1 MKNFVVLVLLACV
14 IAACVPKDQYN
25 AAITELNYYRS
36 ASEKADSLE
45 AIGEI
50 STYNNTGSAELE
62 LQRRIQQVESL
73 TATNISL
80 NTSFKDLRAR
90 YDKLLDQNKELLS
103 SSGEQ
108 VTTLQQSLAD
118 RAALVSDQEQ
128 AIRQKEIELQARE
141 QQLAQ
146 LEASVAAQGATGS
159 PNPYGGPAPT
169 SYGNTPVALS
179 ETQNSALRQNQLQN
193 QLTQALVDYPRPSVY
208 TNRIGSNQ
216 VAITIAQN
224 QLFADGFNLSANGRN
239 LLQRI
244 SLSLQAYPDAQ
255 VRVVGHS
262 DASVDAI
269 SAYENSTD
277 RAIAIAENLIGHGIN
292 PKSILAAGQGYY
304 NPIAP
309 NTNATEMA
317 QNRRTDIIITLP

>member
-1 MKNFVVLVLLACV
+1 LLACTIV
-14 IAACVPKDQYN
+14 ACVPRDQYN
-25 AAITELNYYRS
+25 AALTELNYYRS

-45 AIGEI
+45 AIEAI
-50 STYNNTGSAELE
+50 STYNTTGSAELE

-80 NTSFKDLRAR
+80 NSSFKDLRSR
-90 YDKLLDQNKELLS
+90 YDDLLKQNKELLS
-103 SSGEQ
+103 ASGEQ
-108 VTTLQQSLAD
+108 VTSLQESLAD
-118 RAALVSDQEQ
+118 RAAIVSEQEQ
-128 AIRQKEIELQARE
+128 SIRQKEIELQARE

-146 LEASVAAQGATGS
+146 LEASMATRGADN
-159 PNPYGGPAPT
+159 PNPYGGPAPS
-169 SYGNTPVALS
+169 SYGNTPIALS

-193 QLTQALVDYPRPSVY
+193 QLAQTLVGYPRQAVY

-224 QLFADGFNLSANGRN
+224 QLFADGFILSANGRS

-244 SLSLQAYPDAQ
+244 AVSLQAYPDAE
-255 VRVVGHS
+255 VKVVGHS

-277 RAIAIAENLIGHGIN
+277 RAIAIAENLIGHGVN
-292 PKSILAAGQGYY
+292 PRAILAAGQGYY

-309 NTNATEMA
+309 NTTATEMA
-317 QNRRTDIIITLP
+317 QNRRTDIIITLPQ